1 MADEAA
7 DVQDSNEITLEDFM
21 ADEQESPKTESSPVE
36 ETKPEAEPEAPKEET
51 QADDTAVEP
60 AETEAK
66 DTETED
72 QEVVETETEKPQ
84 TKADERKTQLNTEIR
99 DLVAQRNALKQEVEK
114 INAEVYQ
121 PATEQELVEGGMT
134 ATDAKVE
141 ALRQQIE
148 VRDYNERVAEA
159 QLTLHSEANRVLND
173 FAWANPDSS
182 EYNEELAMEASELLK
197 ANLIYDPN
205 TGQEIGSN
213 VSPYQLYKTLNKAAG
228 ISQAQGQL
236 KGQQATEKMLANA
249 DAPSSASPPK
259 VKEDPLVALWKS
271 DD

>member
-1 MADEAA
+1 MADEAT
-7 DVQDSNEITLEDFM
+7 DVQESNEITLDDFM

-60 AETEAK
+60 DKAEA

-72 QEVVETETEKPQ
+72 QEVVETETDKPQ
-84 TKADERKTQLNTEIR
+84 TKAEERKAQLNTEIR
-99 DLVAQRNALKQEVEK
+99 DLVAQRNALRTEVEK
-114 INAEVYQ
+114 RNAEVYQ
-121 PATEQELVEGGMT
+121 PATEQELMDEGLT

-159 QLTLHSEANRVLND
+159 QLTIESEANRVLND
-173 FAWANPDSS
+173 FAWTNPDSP
-182 EYNEELAMEASELLK
+182 EYNEELSNEAAQLLQ
-197 ANLIYDPN
+197 ANLIIDPN
-205 TGQEIGSN
+205 TDQVIGTN
-213 VSPYQLYKTLNKAAG
+213 LSPYQIYKTLNKAAG

-259 VKEDPLVALWKS
+259 QKVDPLMELWKS